1 MPSGRRPVRTEG
13 ITVLDPYYLQQ
24 LTIGLSLGMIYALMA
39 IGFTLIFG
47 VLNVVNFA
55 HGEIYTIGAFAG
67 LLMIATFGPPLL
79 AVLLVVMAVGA
90 FAGFGLERLAFKP
103 FRRFSDEASMKS
115 RAMREATLMSSLAMS
130 IVARESLELIF
141 GSQFQ
146 SVDLSYLI
154 NKQIQLGPV
163 TIVNGDLIIFAV
175 ALVMFLGL
183 QWLLKY
189 STIGLSIRA
198 VSNNPLG
205 AKYCGINTDR
215 TIILTFV
222 IGSVMGALAGILV
235 GLYYG
240 AIYPSMGFTPGI
252 KAFVAMVMG
261 GLSSIP
267 GAVISAMILGI
278 TESMA
283 TSVVSSVWA
292 DMVAYAFLLIT
303 LVFFPQGLFGAR
315 RERV

>member
-1 MPSGRRPVRTEG
+1 
-13 ITVLDPYYLQQ
+13 
-24 LTIGLSLGMIYALMA
+24 MIYALMA

-55 HGEIYTIGAFAG
+55 HGEVYTIGAFVG
-67 LLMIATFGPPLL
+67 LLTITAFAPPLFVVLFIAL
-79 AVLLVVMAVGA
+79 AAGA
-90 FAGFGLERLAFKP
+90 LAGFSLERLAFKP
-103 FRRFSDEASMKS
+103 FRRFSDEASLKS

-130 IVARESLELIF
+130 IVAREAMELVF

-146 SVDLSYLI
+146 SVNLGYLI
-154 NKQIQLGPV
+154 NKPIEVGPI
-163 TIVNGDLIIFAV
+163 TIVSGDLIILGVTFLM
-175 ALVMFLGL
+175 LVGL
-183 QWLLKY
+183 QWLLKR
-189 STIGLSIRA
+189 SAIGLSIRA
-198 VSNNPLG
+198 VSNNALG

-222 IGSVMGALAGILV
+222 IGSSMGALAGILV

-240 AIYPSMGFTPGI
+240 AIYPAMGFTPGI

-267 GAVISAMILGI
+267 GAVISALILGLS
-278 TESMA
+278 ESLS
-283 TSVVSSVWA
+283 TSFMRSVWS
-292 DMVAYAFLLIT
+292 DMVAYAFLLLT
-303 LVFFPQGLFGAR
+303 LIFFPQGLFGAR

>member
-1 MPSGRRPVRTEG
+1 M
-13 ITVLDPYYLQQ
+13 IDPYYLQQ
-24 LTIGLSLGMIYALMA
+24 LTIGISLGMVYALMA

-55 HGEIYTIGAFAG
+55 HGEVYTIGAFAG
-67 LLMIATFGPPLL
+67 IMAIAAFGPPFLVIVFI
-79 AVLLVVMAVGA
+79 VLAVGA
-90 FAGFGLERLAFKP
+90 LAGFSLERVAFRP
-103 FRRFSDEASMKS
+103 FRRFSDEASLKS

-130 IVARESLELIF
+130 IIAREAMELLF
-141 GSQFQ
+141 GSEFQ
-146 SVDLSYLI
+146 TIDISYLI
-154 NKQIQLGPV
+154 NKPIEFGPV
-163 TIVNGDLIIFAV
+163 TIVNGDIIIFV
-175 ALVMFLGL
+175 VSVLMLGGL

-189 STIGLSIRA
+189 SSIGLSIRA

-205 AKYCGINTDR
+205 AKYVGINTDR
-215 TIILTFV
+215 TIVLTFV
-222 IGSVMGALAGILV
+222 IGSMMGALAGILV

-240 AIYPSMGFTPGI
+240 AVFPSMGFIPGV

-267 GAVISAMILGI
+267 GAVIAALVLGVA
-278 TESMA
+278 ESMS
-283 TSVVSSVWA
+283 TTFMSSVWA
-292 DMVAYAFLLIT
+292 DMVAYLFLIVT